1 MSLCV
6 LHVGKYFP
14 PARGGMESFLAD
26 LVREQRAQGLDAHA
40 LVHGDPL
47 PEDPDWL
54 RRVPVQMELIFAPIA
69 IGFRSALSK
78 AIDEIQ
84 PDVLHMHMPN
94 NAVFWALTINSA
106 WQIPW
111 VVHWHSDVLVS
122 ETFWALRLAYKI
134 YRPFEQ
140 TVLDKAERIV
150 VTSPPYLEASEPLM
164 RWRKKCVMVPMALT
178 VQIPEE
184 VMQEIADT
192 NWKPG
197 TLKLLSIGRLTY
209 YKDFE
214 TLIRAV
220 CGARSLQ
227 LKIIGTG
234 ELRTQLQKLIK
245 ALTPK
250 GQEPNVEL
258 LGDQTETD
266 KHHWLA
272 SCDVFC
278 LSSCERTEA
287 FGLVLLEA
295 MAHSKPC
302 VVSDLEG
309 SGMTWVV
316 ASSGAGL
323 SHLPVGDVQA
333 WQEGLCLL
341 AQQPKMLKSWGQ
353 KGLQAVKDRFNI
365 SACARAMTF
374 QYQIAQINP
383 LPRPPNKL
391 ELILIPAKD
400 EAETIAQLVCALKA
414 AGHHHILVVDDNSSD
429 GTGQIARNA
438 GAQVVRPVL
447 PLGAWGGM
455 QLGIRYAWTHG
466 YQSVVTMDA
475 DGQHEVEEI
484 PLLMGAAQYANV
496 VIGAHPQRASRLR
509 LVAWRWFRFI
519 SGFALQD
526 LTSGFRYYDRQA
538 IELLAQ
544 DEATLLDYQDI
555 GVLLILRKAGL
566 RMVEVPVSMNTR
578 LVGRSRIF
586 NSWFSVAIYMLTTT
600 LLCFARWEVPV
611 KRKLRSH

>member
-26 LVREQRAQGLDAHA
+26 LIQEQRAQGIDAHA

-47 PEDPDWL
+47 PEDPNWL

-69 IGFRSALSK
+69 IGFRSALFK

-94 NAVFWALTINSA
+94 NAVFWALTINAA

-111 VVHWHSDVLVS
+111 VVHWHSDVIVS
-122 ETFWALRLAYKI
+122 EKLWALRLAYTI

-150 VTSPPYLEASEPLM
+150 VTSPPYLEVSEPLM
-164 RWRKKCVMVPMALT
+164 RWRKKCVMVPLALA
-178 VQIPEE
+178 VQAPEQ
-184 VMQEIADT
+184 VIQETAAIS
-192 NWKPG
+192 WKLG
-197 TLKLLSIGRLTY
+197 ALKLLSIGRLTH

-220 CGARSLQ
+220 CGVPSLQ

-234 ELRTQLQKLIK
+234 ELHSQLQKLIQE
-245 ALTPK
+245 LTHK

-258 LGDQTETD
+258 LGEQNERD

-302 VVSDLEG
+302 VVSDLDG
-309 SGMTWVV
+309 SGMPWVV

-333 WQEGLCLL
+333 WQDGLCLL
-341 AQQPKMLKSWGQ
+341 AEQPKMLKSWGQ
-353 KGLQAVKDRFNI
+353 NGLQAFKDRFNI
-365 SACARAMTF
+365 AACAKAMTL

-383 LPRPPNKL
+383 LPTPLNKS

-400 EAETIAQLVCALKA
+400 EAETIAQLVCALRA

-455 QLGIRYAWTHG
+455 QLGIRYAWTQG

-475 DGQHEVEEI
+475 DGQHEVDEI
-484 PLLMGAAQYANV
+484 PMLIGASEHANV

-509 LVAWRWFRFI
+509 LLAWRWFRMI
-519 SGFALQD
+519 SGFQLQD

-611 KRKLRSH
+611 MRKLRSH

>member
-1 MSLCV
+1 
-6 LHVGKYFP
+6 
-14 PARGGMESFLAD
+14 MESFLAD
-26 LVREQRAQGLDAHA
+26 LIQEQRAQGIDAHA

-47 PEDPDWL
+47 PEDPTWL
-54 RRVPVQMELIFAPIA
+54 RRAPVQMELIFAPIA
-69 IGFRSALSK
+69 IGFRSALFK

-94 NAVFWALTINSA
+94 NAVFWALTINAA

-111 VVHWHSDVLVS
+111 VVHWHSDVIVS
-122 ETFWALRLAYKI
+122 EKLWALRLAYTI

-150 VTSPPYLEASEPLM
+150 VTSPPYLEVSEPLM
-164 RWRKKCVMVPMALT
+164 RWRKKCVMVPLALA
-178 VQIPEE
+178 VQAPEQ
-184 VMQEIADT
+184 VIQETAAIS
-192 NWKPG
+192 WKLG
-197 TLKLLSIGRLTY
+197 ALKLLSIGRLTY

-353 KGLQAVKDRFNI
+353 NGLQAFKDRFNI
-365 SACARAMTF
+365 AACAKAMTL

-383 LPRPPNKL
+383 LPTPLNKS

-400 EAETIAQLVCALKA
+400 EAETIAQLVCALRA

-429 GTGQIARNA
+429 GTGQIAQNA

-455 QLGIRYAWTHG
+455 QLGIRYAWTQG

-475 DGQHEVEEI
+475 DGQHEVDEI
-484 PLLMGAAQYANV
+484 PLLIGAAQHANV

-509 LVAWRWFRFI
+509 LLAWRWFRMI
-519 SGFALQD
+519 SGFQLQD

-611 KRKLRSH
+611 MRKLRSH